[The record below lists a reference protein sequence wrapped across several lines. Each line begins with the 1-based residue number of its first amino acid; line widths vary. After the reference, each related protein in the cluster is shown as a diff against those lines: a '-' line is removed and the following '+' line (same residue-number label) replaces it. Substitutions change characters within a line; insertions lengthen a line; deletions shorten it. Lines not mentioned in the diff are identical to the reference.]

1 MPTSDEDIAARLLSL
16 FQLLQPGPEGIEVRH
31 AASALSCNIG
41 ALQNAV
47 RRRPTEFALYNN
59 NKLRKRF
66 IVCFL
71 YCTGA
76 ARASAATNG
85 DAAANDLYCSTCNM
99 AFNSIG
105 NLQSHLRSSR
115 HRVTLLA
122 EQLRSSGSMHA
133 NQQGIC
139 ISELPEGQVV
149 QVGQST
155 TLQMTVDNVGSSS
168 QLLLRVYQLRPL
180 PEVSLLPDLPLEGWR
195 LHAGESLALQLE
207 VAPRHGGILCSL
219 VVFEF
224 QRFVIARELRSEAD
238 PFFGDTTLPDI
249 SASSPY
255 TKQRRRVP
263 RAPAAAFEPGEKE
276 RRTKAAWQK
285 PPRDHKVPARLRQ
298 LVADG
303 NAEQLQQE
311 LEQFRGRTD
320 VASHLSKLHL
330 LLHLEELQQ
339 ESDVRAYDIEAAML
353 TPGGN
358 GRLLALKV
366 PGLAEARPSVM
377 RGDALYV
384 TKAGDSSMEYQGI
397 VHMVQMEQV
406 LLRFSQRFHSTV
418 YLPKLPFNVRF
429 SIKRTG
435 FVFMHEALDVA
446 QRGLVA
452 GARPEL
458 LLPPPDAMAVPG
470 NGVQVSHWFDRKVAS
485 NPEQRTAVQNIVAG
499 SSGRLPFI
507 IWGPPGTGK
516 TSTLVEAAA
525 QVLKLLPSSRLLL
538 VAPSNLAAD
547 LLAQRLL
554 AAGRPKSE
562 MLRICAFA
570 RPKEDLPPELLE
582 VTCWDDAECAFKLP
596 ALAEVTASRKR
607 VVVVTALMAGKLH
620 ALGVPA
626 GHFSHIMFDEAGHAE
641 EPLALCALAGLSGAT
656 TSVVLAGDPKQLGP
670 VIHSRIAGEAGLR
683 LSLLERLAGSAP
695 YSAAEQHPTAAAGL
709 IVKLV
714 RNYRSHPE
722 LLEVPSRLFYSGQLA
737 ACASHEITHTL
748 LYWERLGGRPMPLLF
763 HSIVGKDEREGNSP
777 SWFNTQECKQVL
789 QYVQELRALR
799 RNPVAA
805 SQIAVITPYRKQ
817 VQKIRTYLEAKGH
830 GSVLV
835 GSVQQLQGQ
844 ERRIM
849 VAAADL
855 SRNIAALPYCSA
867 ACSPALQVGSV
878 EQLQGQERRV
888 VIISTVR
895 SQPSYLEHDAKH
907 RLGFVGNAK
916 RFNVAVT
923 RAQALLI
930 VVGNPAILMQ
940 DPNWLALL
948 LSCQQRGATAGQ
960 PMPDLNDAAARAS
973 YGAANGAND
982 GSSSS
987 SNGGV
992 VGLLERLMSSLTLG
1006 DAGAAGGVAAA
1017 EFGLQDL
1024 SGLVGEAG
1032 AGMVRHE

>member
-1 MPTSDEDIAARLLSL
+1 
-16 FQLLQPGPEGIEVRH
+16 
-31 AASALSCNIG
+31 
-41 ALQNAV
+41 
-47 RRRPTEFALYNN
+47 
-59 NKLRKRF
+59 
-66 IVCFL
+66 
-71 YCTGA
+71 
-76 ARASAATNG
+76 
-85 DAAANDLYCSTCNM
+85 
-99 AFNSIG
+99 
-105 NLQSHLRSSR
+105 
-115 HRVTLLA
+115 
-122 EQLRSSGSMHA
+122 MHA

-139 ISELPEGQVV
+139 ISELPEGLVV

-155 TLQMTVDNVGSSS
+155 ELQMTVDNVGSSS
-168 QLLLRVYQLRPL
+168 LLLLSVYQLRPL

-219 VVFEF
+219 VIFEF
-224 QRFVIARELRSEAD
+224 QGFVIARELRIEAD
-238 PFFGDTTLPDI
+238 PFFGDTSLPDI

-255 TKQRRRVP
+255 TKQRRRLP

-276 RRTKAAWQK
+276 RRSKAAWQK

-339 ESDVRAYDIEAAML
+339 ETDVRSYDIERAEL
-353 TPGGN
+353 HRSGPK
-358 GRLLALKV
+358 LLALQV

-384 TKAGDSSMEYQGI
+384 TVAGDSSREYQGF
-397 VHMVQMEQV
+397 VHMVRKEEV
-406 LLRFSQRFHSTV
+406 LLRFSQRFHGNV
-418 YLPKLPFNVRF
+418 FLPGRLFNVRF

-525 QVLKLLPSSRLLL
+525 QVLKLLPRSRLLL

-554 AAGRPKSE
+554 ASGRPKSE

-570 RPKEDLPPELLE
+570 RPKEDLVPELE
-582 VTCWDDAECAFKLP
+582 AVANWDGVECAFKLP
-596 ALAEVTASRKR
+596 SLAAVTASQKR

-641 EPLALCALAGLSGAT
+641 EPLALCALAGLSGAA

-722 LLEVPSRLFYSGQLA
+722 LLEVPSRLFYRGQLH
-737 ACASHEITHTL
+737 ACASPDITHTL
-748 LYWERLGGRPMPLLF
+748 LHWEALRGRPMPLLF

-789 QYVQELRALR
+789 QYVQQLRELR

-805 SQIAVITPYRKQ
+805 SHIAVITPYRKQ
-817 VQKIRTYLEAKGH
+817 VQKIRTLLVAKGH
-830 GSVLV
+830 GGVL
-835 GSVQQLQGQ
+835 
-844 ERRIM
+844 
-849 VAAADL
+849 
-855 SRNIAALPYCSA
+855 
-867 ACSPALQVGSV
+867 VGSV

-895 SQPSYLEHDAKH
+895 SEPSYLEHDAKH

-948 LSCQQRGATAGQ
+948 LSCQQGGATAGQ
-960 PMPDLNDAAARAS
+960 AMPDLSDAAASAGYS
-973 YGAANGAND
+973 AANGAN

-987 SNGGV
+987 SGGV
-992 VGLLERLMSSLTLG
+992 VGLLKRLMSSMTLV
-1006 DAGAAGGVAAA
+1006 DAGAAGGAAA